1 MLRKNCMFNFAKTNY
16 PVMRIFKFNLIILFL
31 FLSVLGC
38 TNPKEKIGD
47 LDLKIWRSDR
57 GSCNG
62 ERTKLIKQFQAVEE
76 SLKGQQVDDI
86 GALLGRPDIH
96 QLGGRNTKF
105 YVYYLEK
112 GPQCNDVA
120 AKSTANKVI
129 LKFNAIGL
137 LSEITYQTRP
147 I

>member
-1 MLRKNCMFNFAKTNY
+1 MMCI
-16 PVMRIFKFNLIILFL
+16 PKFNSIFL
-31 FLSVLGC
+31 FLIIAFLGC
-38 TNPKEKIGD
+38 SNKKEKIGD

-57 GSCNG
+57 GACKG
-62 ERTKLIKQFQAVEE
+62 ERTKWIAQFKAVEE
-76 SLKGQQVDDI
+76 ELKGKQVDVV
-86 GALLGRPDIH
+86 GALLGRPDVH
-96 QLGGRNTKF
+96 QLGSRNTKF

-112 GPQCNDVA
+112 GPQCDDVA
-120 AKSTANKVI
+120 AKSIANKVV